1 MGRNMAYR
9 SLKYGAKLASAS
21 SRIGAV
27 AALAFAL
34 TALCAF
40 VSRAEDVVG
49 VAKVG
54 PTTND
59 VTTVEMPFAPM
70 GESKFQNWQLRC

>member
-1 MGRNMAYR
+1 MKRD
-9 SLKYGAKLASAS
+9 LKLIENSIKKVLVA
-21 SRIGAV
+21 SRIRAV
-27 AALAFAL
+27 TALAFAL

-40 VSRAEDVVG
+40 VSHAEDVVG

-59 VTTVEMPFAPM
+59 VTTAQMPFSPM
-70 GESKFQNWQLRC
+70 GESKFQNWQLCC